1 MWVKVDDGFP
11 EHHKVLRAGELLG
24 ANGCGRVA
32 AVWLEAMCY
41 SNRHL
46 TDGFISDA
54 VARRFHLDKNP
65 LEVIR
70 VMAQKKVRLLE
81 KKEGG
86 WQIHDYHDYQPSK
99 AEVEDKRGKER
110 DRKRRVRGVSARTN
124 DGLRADNPRS
134 PHGQTA
140 ESHSESQRESAY
152 PVPSRPGPAPEDQ
165 DQEQRPAGARHSL
178 NRFTD
183 ENPRGLVKLAHSV
196 FDDLDAGRPGS
207 HGEPLTP
214 DDVVEE
220 LKCRAAKAHIRYDGD
235 RDRKALDSAEV
246 QRRRRQESA

>member
-24 ANGCGRVA
+24 VNGCGRVA

-70 VMAQKKVRLLE
+70 VMAHKKVRLLE
-81 KKEGG
+81 KKDGG
-86 WQIHDYHDYQPSK
+86 WQIHDYHEYQPSK
-99 AEVEDKRGKER
+99 AEVEEKRGKER
-110 DRKRRVRGVSARTN
+110 DRKRRVRGLSARTN
-124 DGLRADNPRS
+124 DGLRADKSRS
-134 PHGQTA
+134 PRGQSA
-140 ESHSESQRESAY
+140 ESQAESQRESAH
-152 PVPSRPGPAPEDQ
+152 PVPALPVPTHEDQ
-165 DQEQRPAGARHSL
+165 DQEQRPPGARRSL
-178 NRFTD
+178 NGFTD
-183 ENPRGLVKLAHSV
+183 ENHRGLLKLAHSV
-196 FDDLDAGRPGS
+196 FDDLEAGKAGTN
-207 HGEPLTP
+207 GEPLTP

-220 LKCRAAKAHIRYDGD
+220 LKCRAARAHIRYDGD
-235 RDRKALDSAEV
+235 RDRKALDSAEAQR
-246 QRRRRQESA
+246 QRRHA